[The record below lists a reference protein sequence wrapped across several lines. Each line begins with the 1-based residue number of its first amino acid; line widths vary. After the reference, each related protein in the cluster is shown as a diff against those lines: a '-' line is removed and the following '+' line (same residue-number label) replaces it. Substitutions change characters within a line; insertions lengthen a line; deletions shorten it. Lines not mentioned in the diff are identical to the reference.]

1 MSYLIL
7 ICFLV
12 FLFTWTASSPSC
24 PSACYQLLSPD
35 INCHQ
40 LLSVV
45 INCLYPVVFWC
56 QLLLIR
62 HRLLD
67 DQTWCVKVRY
77 VISHT
82 DRLKP
87 DTFYEKLNKHLTNLR
102 CSSDFTS
109 SRINACL
116 TLPSATLKYRWWLV
130 RGTFGPGTYDPR
142 INFPTFI
149 FLATSFLVP
158 EFPQIA
164 KTPWVISSITYDD
177 GDDNNHDV
185 WWMLATLTLSWTS
198 SPMTSPLSSSRS
210 MPSVFTISLIVPPCT
225 KITVRA

>member
-1 MSYLIL
+1 MWSLTLIDSNLIL
-7 ICFLV
+7 FMRNLQTFNKPALQLRLHIISDQCLSH
-12 FLFTWTASSPSC
+12 FTIRNLEIPLMISP
-24 PSACYQLLSPD
+24 
-35 INCHQ
+35 
-40 LLSVV
+40 
-45 INCLYPVVFWC
+45 
-56 QLLLIR
+56 
-62 HRLLD
+62 
-67 DQTWCVKVRY
+67 
-77 VISHT
+77 
-82 DRLKP
+82 
-87 DTFYEKLNKHLTNLR
+87 
-102 CSSDFTS
+102 
-109 SRINACL
+109 
-116 TLPSATLKYRWWLV
+116 
-130 RGTFGPGTYDPR
+130 GTFGPGTYDPR
-142 INFPTFI
+142 IHFPTFI

>member
-1 MSYLIL
+1 MS
-7 ICFLV
+7 
-12 FLFTWTASSPSC
+12 ASSDPPPSSRRSNVVRKGSLC
-24 PSACYQLLSPD
+24 DLS
-35 INCHQ
+35 HW
-40 LLSVV
+40 ST
-45 INCLYPVVFWC
+45 
-56 QLLLIR
+56 
-62 HRLLD
+62 
-67 DQTWCVKVRY
+67 QTWY
-77 VISHT
+77 FLWET
-82 DRLKP
+82 
-87 DTFYEKLNKHLTNLR
+87 YKHLTNLR

-116 TLPSATLKYRWWLV
+116 TLPSATLKHRWWLV